1 MSRRDNN
8 DYLHTLIAVI
18 LIAAWVLTTFA
29 VLTCTRARGDDT
41 TQRPEVLRMGDGCSG
56 VQVGPELAL
65 TARHCCD
72 DLDDDRLTTFRS
84 PDGGSSLAL
93 RLAEIGAA
101 DGPAVF
107 RTARRSQWIPLSD
120 APPSV
125 GSAITLWGH
134 RDDMRA
140 SGKVL
145 GVETV
150 SVRIGDERRAVEQNR
165 TSAVARPGFSGG
177 PAIVDGERT
186 LSGLVLSG
194 DDRST
199 GITTWRSMR
208 DTVDAAERLLQSQP
222 VCTVYVTRRCAAC
235 DQFKRDLERGAY
247 VKLPVSFVL
256 VYIDQQ
262 IVPGVDVAPTFE
274 LNGQRWTPQKYD
286 GHEIAGWIRGQLQSG
301 VVVVSPPQPTYPS
314 PKDLYP
320 VSQVA
325 GPQYGGELPA
335 MPDPMPAPAQQA
347 APVVAI
353 PWHGIRIIAI
363 ASEDCPVYAPYLAGP
378 FNRVL
383 SYASGGQTQLETVS
397 EISEPL
403 RFRAVTQA
411 AGIYELRPA
420 LYVVVLVDAVAEVGF
435 VKGMVLQ
442 QIERAVDEAVK
453 GEQLKIPVD
462 AVFARVH
469 RHNYDAITRAMLV
482 ADQPRPGAVM
492 LPDTATTAAPPEP
505 ADDQSNPIAFICG
518 LLGVTGARRVW
529 KFYADVWRTAEA
541 EKQLQMTETLRSA
554 GAATQPA
561 AAPAAAPATRPAA
574 APAAAPK

>member
-1 MSRRDNN
+1 MRRRDN

-29 VLTCTRARGDDT
+29 VLTCTRVRGDDT

-72 DLDDDRLTTFRS
+72 SLDDDRLTTFRS

-120 APPSV
+120 GPPPV

-134 RDDMRA
+134 AADMRA
-140 SGKVL
+140 SGRVL

-150 SVRIGDERRAVEQNR
+150 SVRIGDERREVEQNR
-165 TSAVARPGFSGG
+165 TSVIARPGFSGG

-186 LSGLVLSG
+186 LSGLVLAG

-256 VYIDQQ
+256 VYIDEQ
-262 IVPGVDVAPTFE
+262 IVEGVDVAPTFE
-274 LNGQRWTPQKYD
+274 LYGQRWTPQRYD
-286 GHEIAGWIRGQLQSG
+286 GREIAGWIRGQLQSG
-301 VVVVSPPQPTYPS
+301 AIVVPPSQPTYPG
-314 PKDLYP
+314 PKDIYP
-320 VSQVA
+320 VSPVV
-325 GPQYGGELPA
+325 GPDYGSDLGT
-335 MPDPMPAPAQQA
+335 PDPMPMPAPTERR

-462 AVFARVH
+462 AVFARAH
-469 RHNYDAITRAMLV
+469 RHNYDAISRALLV
-482 ADQPRPGAVM
+482 ADQPRPGPVM
-492 LPDTATTAAPPEP
+492 LPGTSDTAAPPVP
-505 ADDQSNPIAFICG
+505 ADDHSNPIAFICG

-529 KFYADVWRTAEA
+529 KFYADVWRTTEA
-541 EKQLQMTETLRSA
+541 EKQLQMSETLRAA
-554 GAATQPA
+554 GTATQPA
-561 AAPAAAPATRPAA
+561 TAPAAPAARPAA
-574 APAAAPK
+574 APAAAAK

>member
-1 MSRRDNN
+1 MSRRDN

-29 VLTCTRARGDDT
+29 VLTCTRVRGDDT
-41 TQRPEVLRMGDGCSG
+41 PLRPEVLRMGDGCSG

-65 TARHCCD
+65 TALHCCGD
-72 DLDDDRLTTFRS
+72 IAEDGTTQFRS
-84 PDGGSSLAL
+84 PDGMRTHAL
-93 RLAEIGAA
+93 RLSAIGAA

-107 RTARRSQWIPLSD
+107 RTARRSQWIPLAD
-120 APPSV
+120 APPPV
-125 GSAITLWGH
+125 GSAITLWGYQN
-134 RDDMRA
+134 DMRA

-150 SVRIGDERRAVEQNR
+150 SVRIGDERREVEQNR

-208 DTVDAAERLLQSQP
+208 DTVDAAERLLQSQSI
-222 VCTVYVTRRCAAC
+222 CTVYVTRRCAAC
-235 DQFKRDLERGAY
+235 DEFKRDLERGAY

-274 LNGQRWTPQKYD
+274 LNGQRWTPRRYD
-286 GHEIAGWIRGQLQSG
+286 GHEIAGWLRGQLQSG
-301 VVVVSPPQPTYPS
+301 VVVVSPAQPTYPS

-320 VSQVA
+320 VSPVA

-335 MPDPMPAPAQQA
+335 MPEPMPAPAQQA

-353 PWHGIRIIAI
+353 PWHGVRIIAI

-435 VKGMVLQ
+435 VKAMVLQ

-453 GEQLKIPVD
+453 GDQLKIPVD

-482 ADQPRPGAVM
+482 ADPSRPGSVM
-492 LPDTATTAAPPEP
+492 LPESSESAVPPAP
-505 ADDQSNPIAFICG
+505 ADDHSNPIAFICG

-529 KFYADVWRTAEA
+529 KFYADVWKTLEE
-541 EKQLQMTETLRSA
+541 EKRLQMTETLRAA
-554 GAATQPA
+554 GEAPPAVTPA
-561 AAPAAAPATRPAA
+561 AAARPAA
-574 APAAAPK
+574 ATTAAAAK